1 MRDVAMPVLRILA
14 LIAGAV
20 VTSGCH
26 CGCLMKRESEA
37 NCPTDIRQTVPWCGG
52 EDAIFHCPCRPA
64 CEFYGYKPTCWGI
77 WPASGAEWRDA
88 YCGSPMCDYTGQRID
103 AGPEFILPERGLMPE
118 EILKGQPTLHP
129 SEPLPT
135 SGAMMPGSR
144 QLQPARIP
152 TRSEPKCSLL
162 PPTNGTLPANPFRT

>member
-1 MRDVAMPVLRILA
+1 MPVLRLLA

-20 VTSGCH
+20 VASGCH
-26 CGCLMKRESEA
+26 CGCLMKRESEMS
-37 NCPTDIRQTVPWCGG
+37 CPTDIRQTVPWCGG

-64 CEFYGYKPTCWGI
+64 CDFYGYKPTCWGI

-88 YCGSPMCDYTGQRID
+88 YCGSPMCDYPSERIE
-103 AGPEFILPERGLMPE
+103 AGSEFI
-118 EILKGQPTLHP
+118 PTPHP

-135 SGAMMPGSR
+135 SGATMRVPR
-144 QLQPARIP
+144 QLQPAGIP

-162 PPTNGTLPANPFRT
+162 PPTNGTLPANPFRI